1 LWCCLILFLSSS
13 VLRAANFTNSAS
25 LTIPDSGAAAPYP
38 STINVTGLTGTVT
51 NMTVTLRNLT
61 HAWSRD
67 VDILL
72 VSPAGQGLVLMSDAG
87 NGSAN
92 NVSLTFSDAGVTLPS
107 GTSLASGTFKPA
119 NYADASSGGDNYPSP
134 APGGPYATTLSA
146 FNGGDANG
154 TWRLYVY
161 DDGPNDVGQL
171 AGGWSLTVS
180 TAGTGGGAGPT
191 LSDISDQFTTINNAT
206 GPISFTVND
215 ADTPAADLA
224 VSGASSNPSLL
235 PSNGIIFGGGGANRT
250 VTLTP
255 AANQSG
261 TATVTVT
268 VSDGVRNA
276 SDSFLL
282 TVGSASTGT
291 ASFTNAAAITIP
303 ERGIATPYPSTIN
316 VTGLAGNLSNITV
329 TLRNLTHAW
338 TRDMDVLLVSPSGQ
352 SVILMG
358 DAGNGGANN
367 LTLTFSAAAASALPT
382 TSLNSGTYRPAN
394 YSPSDTFPAP
404 APSGT
409 PGSALNTFNG
419 SSANGTWSLFVYDD
433 GQGDAGRF
441 AGGWSLTLTTTGS
454 TPPPAA
460 PTLSNIPD
468 QSTSQN
474 TPTPVIPVTVG
485 DADTPVQTLTLTGA
499 SSNPTLVPTAN
510 IVFGGS
516 GANRTVTVTPATGQ
530 SGLATLTVTVSD
542 GSSKASDSFV
552 LTVSSGPPPPPPT
565 NSVYQWE
572 RFETAL
578 VNNTSYADPYR
589 AVMLN
594 VTYTRPDS
602 TVVNF
607 WGFYDGGNVWR
618 IRFMP
623 DQLGTWSYQATF
635 SDGSPGTNGSFQC
648 VAGNLPGLIGKDET
662 NPRWFGF
669 KGGGHVLLRSFHVGD
684 RFFATN
690 WPASSRTAFL
700 DWAVGQGYNM
710 LSIASHYL
718 NRNVAERGAGWATP
732 DLWDGPTR
740 QLKASEYRLMENILN
755 DLAARRIIVFPF
767 AGFFGKSSDFP
778 TIHAD
783 QELFLRYTIARVG
796 PYWNLLF
803 AVAGPEPLIPS
814 DTAQYQNAMSFSDL
828 VRLAN
833 VIKSMDVLGHL
844 LSVHNPD
851 GDNSFKNEW
860 WEDYTILQGPK
871 TVSRSTLSAGL
882 LAAHGNKPLYAHE
895 LLWPGNT
902 QGHPVYTDTDIRKN
916 GFVMIMSATTIN
928 FGDMNGNSSSGF
940 SGSMSLTQKI
950 QSRHDTIKKVWDYF
964 ATQPVYHMNPRQ
976 DLVNN
981 GFCLAAPGREY
992 LVYLQQRGSVS
1003 VTVSNGPFQVEWINA
1018 QNTQDRRTAPSTSDG
1033 ANLASPNDG
1042 DDWLLHL
1049 VNASAVPAEAGQEST
1064 APVNTLALDLERTAL
1079 LRVEGLPGEKYWVEA
1094 SEDLLVWETVAQVE
1108 IMEDKAVFVDVD
1120 AARYPQRFYRVL
1132 LRP

>member
-1 LWCCLILFLSSS
+1 
-13 VLRAANFTNSAS
+13 
-25 LTIPDSGAAAPYP
+25 
-38 STINVTGLTGTVT
+38 
-51 NMTVTLRNLT
+51 
-61 HAWSRD
+61 
-67 VDILL
+67 
-72 VSPAGQGLVLMSDAG
+72 
-87 NGSAN
+87 
-92 NVSLTFSDAGVTLPS
+92 
-107 GTSLASGTFKPA
+107 
-119 NYADASSGGDNYPSP
+119 
-134 APGGPYATTLSA
+134 
-146 FNGGDANG
+146 
-154 TWRLYVY
+154 
-161 DDGPNDVGQL
+161 
-171 AGGWSLTVS
+171 
-180 TAGTGGGAGPT
+180 
-191 LSDISDQFTTINNAT
+191 
-206 GPISFTVND
+206 
-215 ADTPAADLA
+215 
-224 VSGASSNPSLL
+224 
-235 PSNGIIFGGGGANRT
+235 
-250 VTLTP
+250 
-255 AANQSG
+255 
-261 TATVTVT
+261 
-268 VSDGVRNA
+268 
-276 SDSFLL
+276 
-282 TVGSASTGT
+282 
-291 ASFTNAAAITIP
+291 
-303 ERGIATPYPSTIN
+303 
-316 VTGLAGNLSNITV
+316 
-329 TLRNLTHAW
+329 
-338 TRDMDVLLVSPSGQ
+338 
-352 SVILMG
+352 
-358 DAGNGGANN
+358 
-367 LTLTFSAAAASALPT
+367 
-382 TSLNSGTYRPAN
+382 
-394 YSPSDTFPAP
+394 
-404 APSGT
+404 
-409 PGSALNTFNG
+409 LNTFNG
-419 SSANGTWSLFVYDD
+419 APANGTWSLFVYDD
-433 GQGDAGRF
+433 GQGDVGRF
-441 AGGWSLTLTTTGS
+441 AGGWSLTVTTTGS

-468 QSTSQN
+468 RSTSQD
-474 TPTPVIPVTVG
+474 TPTPTIPFTVG
-485 DADTPVQTLTLTGA
+485 DSDTPVGTLTLTGA
-499 SSNPTLVPTAN
+499 SSNPALVPAAN

-530 SGLATLTVTVSD
+530 SGLATITVTVSD
-542 GSSKASDSFV
+542 GSSNASDSFV

-572 RFETAL
+572 RFEAAL

-589 AVMLN
+589 AVTLN

-618 IRFMP
+618 MRFMP
-623 DQLGTWSYQATF
+623 EQLGTWSYQATF

-648 VAGNLPGLIGKDET
+648 VAGNLPGLVGKDET

-718 NRNVAERGAGWATP
+718 NRNVADRGAGWATP

-833 VIKSMDVLGHL
+833 VIKSMDVFGHL

-981 GFCLAAPGREY
+981 GFCLADPGREY

-1018 QNTQDRRTAPSTSDG
+1018 QNTQDRRPAPSTSDG

-1049 VNASAVPAEAGQEST
+1049 VNASAVPAEAGYESN

-1094 SEDLLVWETVAQVE
+1094 SEDLLVWERVAQVE